1 MSKKQNQQSSSK
13 KGFAPFRWISRAFMG
28 ASRQYAEETL
38 QQQEENRINDVEEIV
53 SPGRQL
59 VRNFMERKLAV
70 FALCVVIAMFLF
82 VFIGPLFLTNYSDSY
97 TEVTQ
102 KSVPPTMSMMSV
114 PRELRDDI
122 KMIDANGSFTVG
134 LSNAG
139 KVYVWGAT
147 QIGTT
152 GVNVANIP
160 DEVKNTKIAMVAAGI
175 DHIVAIGENGKVY
188 AWGNNKLGQ
197 YGRTQEMIDN
207 PNIAVMPEEIM
218 VEGGI
223 DVANVKKLT
232 CGYQCS
238 AILMNDGTLYM
249 WGNKL
254 TYANID
260 KFLDN
265 HGLKDVAFL
274 LNYIVGIKEEGTSV
288 YTGTRE
294 IGRASCRERGQ
305 SSGGAVSLKRTICKP
320 V

>member
-160 DEVKNTKIAMVAAGI
+160 DEVKNTRTLK
-175 DHIVAIGENGKVY
+175 GETV
-188 AWGNNKLGQ
+188 
-197 YGRTQEMIDN
+197 
-207 PNIAVMPEEIM
+207 
-218 VEGGI
+218 
-223 DVANVKKLT
+223 
-232 CGYQCS
+232 
-238 AILMNDGTLYM
+238 
-249 WGNKL
+249 
-254 TYANID
+254 
-260 KFLDN
+260 
-265 HGLKDVAFL
+265 
-274 LNYIVGIKEEGTSV
+274 
-288 YTGTRE
+288 
-294 IGRASCRERGQ
+294 
-305 SSGGAVSLKRTICKP
+305 
-320 V
+320 